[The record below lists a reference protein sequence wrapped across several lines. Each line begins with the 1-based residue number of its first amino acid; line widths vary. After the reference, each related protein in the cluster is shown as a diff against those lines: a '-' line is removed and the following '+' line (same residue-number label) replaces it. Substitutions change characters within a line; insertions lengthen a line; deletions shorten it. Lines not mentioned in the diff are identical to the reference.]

1 MKRHR
6 TLTVTL
12 AALLLVAVQPPQW
25 AAGQEPALLW
35 YDVHDGGANQIDEG
49 IAVLT
54 DPAGHAIVGGFRTTP
69 GGRSEIFVR
78 KLDRRDGAPI
88 WTFTFADADGSDLI
102 LADLVSDHRGDLLVA
117 GYLSDCD
124 G

>member
-1 MKRHR
+1 MNRHR
-6 TLTVTL
+6 PMILTL
-12 AALLLVAVQPPQW
+12 AALLLVAVQLPST
-25 AAGQEPALLW
+25 AAGQEPVLLW

-78 KLDRRDGAPI
+78 KLDRRDGTPA
-88 WTFTFADADGSDLI
+88 WTFTFADPEAGDLI
-102 LADLVSDHRGDLLVA
+102 LADMVSDHRGDLLVA